1 MQGLVNRLPLVVYNE
16 GKSRRIGTVRTPSPT
31 SLRYPVPWTPRD
43 VWLSVAYVA
52 LLYSM
57 AVVLLFRMPQLIRY
71 PGAVLIGLELLM
83 VVPVGYVAFWK
94 YHVGWE
100 TLGFRTCS
108 AKALWGGGR
117 VLLWCYAWNGVN
129 RLLLALLH
137 VRMPENML
145 WLVKHSSPWL
155 VMLVGSGLGPVL
167 EEVFFRSF
175 IFAGLRQRYS
185 LPTAAVM
192 SATLFA
198 LIHLQWTLFVP
209 LVVLGF
215 LLAALY
221 ERSNSL
227 WPPIVTHVMLNAVA
241 LGFAY
246 VRLRAGL
253 PR

>member
-1 MQGLVNRLPLVVYNE
+1 
-16 GKSRRIGTVRTPSPT
+16 VRPPSPT

-52 LLYSM
+52 LLYSS
-57 AVVLLFRMPQLIRY
+57 AVVLLLRMPQLIRH
-71 PGAVLIGLELLM
+71 PAAVLIGLELLM

-94 YHVGWE
+94 YHVGWK
-100 TLGFRTCS
+100 TLGFRPCR
-108 AKALWGGGR
+108 AKALWWGSR
-117 VLLWCYAWNGVN
+117 VLLWFYTCTMVYN
-129 RLLLALLH
+129 LLLALVH
-137 VRMPENML
+137 VRMPGNVL
-145 WLVKHSSPWL
+145 WLVQRSSPWL
-155 VMLVGSGLGPVL
+155 VLLVGSGLGPVL
-167 EEVFFRSF
+167 EEIFFRGF

-185 LPTAAVM
+185 LATAAVI

-198 LIHLQWTLFVP
+198 LIHLHWTLFVP
-209 LVVLGF
+209 LAVLGF

-227 WPPIVTHVMLNAVA
+227 WPPIVTHVTLNTFA

-246 VRLRAGL
+246 WRLRAGL